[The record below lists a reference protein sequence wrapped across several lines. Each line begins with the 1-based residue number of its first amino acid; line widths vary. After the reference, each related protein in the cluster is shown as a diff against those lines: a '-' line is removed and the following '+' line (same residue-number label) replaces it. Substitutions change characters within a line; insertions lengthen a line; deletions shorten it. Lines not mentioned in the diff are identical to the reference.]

1 MNPLYNG
8 ISLTVLDNLKF
19 SFDTY
24 PYQDNAIVNF
34 DNFAGTGIFSKIY
47 SIKKQKGCIKMGRA
61 TFLQPRKKQNTLFN
75 TVLVTTCD
83 LYFLL
88 FTFFSGFAC
97 GNTTFR
103 F

>member
-24 PYQDNAIVNF
+24 PNQDNAIVNF
-34 DNFAGTGIFSKIY
+34 DNVSFLKFTVSK
-47 SIKKQKGCIKMGRA
+47 SEKVVLKWEGQRFCS
-61 TFLQPRKKQNTLFN
+61 QEKKQNTLFN
-75 TVLVTTCD
+75 TVPVTTCD

>member
-1 MNPLYNG
+1 
-8 ISLTVLDNLKF
+8 
-19 SFDTY
+19 
-24 PYQDNAIVNF
+24 
-34 DNFAGTGIFSKIY
+34 
-47 SIKKQKGCIKMGRA
+47 MGRA

-88 FTFFSGFAC
+88 FTVFSGFAC

>member
-1 MNPLYNG
+1 
-8 ISLTVLDNLKF
+8 
-19 SFDTY
+19 
-24 PYQDNAIVNF
+24 
-34 DNFAGTGIFSKIY
+34 
-47 SIKKQKGCIKMGRA
+47 MGRA
-61 TFLQPRKKQNTLFN
+61 MFLQPRKKQNTLFN